1 VGQAGA
7 QQQAGSQRPLQ
18 ALLQALLQGTAVQTL
33 NPKAWLVA
41 LAGVGLFVL
50 PHANAPWAL
59 LQFCAISL
67 LACLVGVGSWALL
80 GQLLSGWLRTERR
93 QRLFHRL
100 LALLLVASVAAML
113 A

>member
-1 VGQAGA
+1 
-7 QQQAGSQRPLQ
+7 
-18 ALLQALLQGTAVQTL
+18 
-33 NPKAWLVA
+33 
-41 LAGVGLFVL
+41 
-50 PHANAPWAL
+50 
-59 LQFCAISL
+59 
-67 LACLVGVGSWALL
+67 VGVGSWALL